1 MYNGVTH
8 FRDFG
13 SKNVPK
19 ISRGLKLEGF
29 LLLYI
34 IDFIDLYTFSKFA
47 NSFQNDQVIIK
58 RLYKKMHKQKVTTLG

>member
-29 LLLYI
+29 LLLY
-34 IDFIDLYTFSKFA
+34 FIDQGRSYLYA
-47 NSFQNDQVIIK
+47 NTQL
-58 RLYKKMHKQKVTTLG
+58 RT